1 MTRAMILAAGRGS
14 RLRPLTD
21 HCPKPLVKVAGK
33 PLIVYHIEKL
43 ADAGFKE
50 IVINVFH
57 LGEQIENYLG
67 NGSPWGVTIA
77 YSREST
83 LLEVGG
89 GICSALELLG
99 PHPFLIVNGDIWTDY
114 PFEKLPKFPQGLAHL
129 VMVDNPAHHVAG
141 DYALA
146 LDGQLTRST
155 EKTLTYSGISVLR
168 PELFRDMAKG
178 SAFRLSPL
186 FDKAMLS
193 HQLYGEYYQGSW
205 TDVGTLSRLQT
216 LENELALVPLKQKIS

>member
-1 MTRAMILAAGRGS
+1 MIRAMILAAGRGS

-21 HCPKPLVKVAGK
+21 HCPKPLVKVANK
-33 PLIVYHIEKL
+33 PLIVYHIEQL
-43 ADAGFKE
+43 AKAGVKE
-50 IVINVFH
+50 IVINLFH

-67 NGSPWGVTIA
+67 NGSHWGVNIV

-99 PHPFLIVNGDIWTDY
+99 SAPFLIVNGDIWTDY
-114 PFEKLPKFPQGLAHL
+114 PFAKLPQSPQGHAHL
-129 VMVDNPAHHVAG
+129 VMVDNPEHHLAG

-146 LDGQLTRST
+146 LNGQLSRSL

-168 PELFRDMAKG
+168 PELFAGMAKG
-178 SAFRLSPL
+178 SAFRLAPL
-186 FDKAMLS
+186 FDRAMLN
-193 HQLYGEYYQGSW
+193 HQLYGEHYQGAW
-205 TDVGTLSRLQT
+205 TDVGTLDRLQS
-216 LENELALVPLKQKIS
+216 LENALALAPLKQKIS